1 MSESVQWALI
11 LPALMLCVLGI
22 VQAGIYLHARTL
34 VTSAAAA
41 AADAEAALD
50 APQGAGQ
57 AAAERVAGTSVT
69 SLSLAVERGVSE
81 VHVEVSARVPLIA
94 DIGPSVVVGRATASR
109 ERIPR

>member
-22 VQAGIYLHARTL
+22 VQAGIFLHARTL

-50 APQGAGQ
+50 APPGAGR
-57 AAAERVAGTSVT
+57 AAAERIVGRSV
-69 SLSLAVERGVSE
+69 SALALTVERGAFE
-81 VHVEVSARVPLIA
+81 VHVEVSASVPLIA
-94 DIGPSVVVGRATASR
+94 AVGPGTVTGRATAAR
-109 ERIPR
+109 ERVPR